1 MIMRFICLM
10 NWRVVSRPTMT
21 AMLLVAAIGVG
32 LLNMPTIAQ
41 QTVTDSRIQGRQISL
56 RDQLVKG
63 LRATTE
69 GDFAFIDKVII
80 LVEQGKLPR
89 RVVDGTFLWARQ
101 RAERHSWARSLR
113 PMVYFQPALTL
124 RAKRIGAQL

>member
-101 RAERHSWARSLR
+101 RAERHSWARRLR